1 VRWGDNKRRGA
12 STQAA
17 VDGVPFW
24 WHSIDLGN
32 GVVTPGRKGAA
43 QLAEELATMQLPD
56 LHGKTV
62 LDIGAWDGYFSFAA
76 ERLGA
81 AVTAFDYFEWS
92 TDTDAKMRY
101 WQQCMESG
109 EEPQPYRQV
118 PGLWAPDTLPGKGGF
133 NTAKSVLGSTVNE
146 VIADFTTVDLD
157 QLGQFDVVFF
167 LGVLYHLHEPFDAL
181 KRLAAITRE
190 VAIIETAALA
200 TPEFAPDRG
209 LFEFF
214 PGAEL
219 NGDPTNWWAPNL
231 AGLIGACRAA
241 GFTRMVPTVPEPE
254 TAGHYRITLQAWK

>member
-1 VRWGDNKRRGA
+1 VRWGSKKRA
-12 STQAA
+12 TSAQAA

-24 WHSIDLGN
+24 WHSIDLGD
-32 GVVTPGRKGAA
+32 GIVTPGRKGAEL
-43 QLAEELATMQLPD
+43 LAEELATMRLPD
-56 LHGKTV
+56 LSGKTV

-76 ERLGA
+76 ERLGG

-101 WQQCMESG
+101 WKACMDSG
-109 EEPQPYRQV
+109 EEPKPYREV
-118 PGLWAPDTLPGKGGF
+118 PGLWAPDRLPGKLGF
-133 NTAKSVLGSTVNE
+133 DTAKTALGSTVNE
-146 VIADFTTVDLD
+146 VVADFTTVDLD

-167 LGVLYHLHEPFDAL
+167 LGVLYHLREPFDAL

-200 TPEFAPDRG
+200 TPEFAPDRC

-231 AGLIGACRAA
+231 AGLVGACRAA

-254 TAGHYRITLQAWK
+254 TPGHYRMTVQAWK